1 METEFTDVKSQ
12 SKRSLMDE
20 IRYSL
25 MRGLVLFRIFL
36 TDFIQ
41 SRKSKGLVVL
51 GLLPTIIVILTGAGL
66 TGTSIFYKDVFTTVY
81 ITLLLPLFGLL
92 LGTAAISDEMESH
105 TIVQLVSRPL
115 RRAEI
120 VLWRYLATIAVS
132 MILAAIVIGS
142 FLTVL
147 VLMASLD
154 ASLFFGSMMVAL
166 ICVSVYSSIFTLLG
180 IAIKKALLWG
190 SIVVLYEQGLGVLVV
205 FVGGPAL
212 SLSGHI
218 LFAGTAFL
226 NYSYSIADWTIG
238 MSTQLLVGVITIA
251 MLFSMLL
258 FRIKDLS

>member
-1 METEFTDVKSQ
+1 MDV
-12 SKRSLMDE
+12 L
-20 IRYSL
+20 
-25 MRGLVLFRIFL
+25 
-36 TDFIQ
+36 
-41 SRKSKGLVVL
+41 
-51 GLLPTIIVILTGAGL
+51 
-66 TGTSIFYKDVFTTVY
+66 TTVY

-115 RRAEI
+115 RRMEI
-120 VLWRYLATIAVS
+120 VFWRYLATVVVS
-132 MILAAIVIGS
+132 MILASIVIGS

-147 VLMASLD
+147 VLTASLD
-154 ASLFFGSMMVAL
+154 VGLFFGSMMVAL

-180 IAIKKALLWG
+180 LAIKKALLWG
-190 SIVVLYEQGLGVLVV
+190 SIVVLYEQGLGVLIV

-226 NYSYSIADWTIG
+226 NYSYSIPDWTIG
-238 MSTQLLVGVITIA
+238 LSTQLLVGVILLAVMI
-251 MLFSMLL
+251 SMLL